1 MHSTILNFML
11 AITLKL
17 HTSLSLYIT
26 STLTMAD
33 PNVLCSHSSLTHAIH
48 TDFSTKIP
56 KAVDPGA
63 GRVAIQQIW
72 DTTFTQSHVSD
83 IHSSPL
89 VHTNGVVRIRKLLL
103 KTRPFETSK
112 FDQVS
117 KSRRSLP

>member
-33 PNVLCSHSSLTHAIH
+33 PN
-48 TDFSTKIP
+48 IP